1 MKTKRCPWC
10 GKKLSN
16 GSNIWERIKIGI
28 KPVHQCPFCFNPMSS
43 PLSTILYAPIL
54 LVIIG
59 FYLNTNTLLFI
70 VFCLSAVVAFA
81 LCLLLIIFG
90 KYNYYKMG
98 PDGKKLDSNEKK
110 YKGCIQVAEYSK
122 LRKNQ
127 LLLTDKSFDKSE
139 SFSLPSPIRITK
151 YSMKKHRIEFTFL
164 YDQEQNQSLI
174 ESGAFIAYV
183 PDDSNPIPI
192 NIQNVK

>member
-54 LVIIG
+54 LVLIG

-70 VFCLSAVVAFA
+70 VYCLSAVVAFA

-90 KYNYYKMG
+90 KYNARFVFDNFRYLFNVHRRRNVTAA
-98 PDGKKLDSNEKK
+98 PTNK
-110 YKGCIQVAEYSK
+110 YTYS
-122 LRKNQ
+122 LH
-127 LLLTDKSFDKSE
+127 
-139 SFSLPSPIRITK
+139 I
-151 YSMKKHRIEFTFL
+151 FTLFT
-164 YDQEQNQSLI
+164 
-174 ESGAFIAYV
+174 
-183 PDDSNPIPI
+183 
-192 NIQNVK
+192 